1 MKKIV
6 EKVRELLE
14 EIAEALSPTPQPGLV
29 RIPVRTR
36 EVPNER
42 RRTF

>member
-29 RIPVRTR
+29 RIPVRSR
-36 EVPNER
+36 EVPTGR
-42 RRTF
+42 HHRF